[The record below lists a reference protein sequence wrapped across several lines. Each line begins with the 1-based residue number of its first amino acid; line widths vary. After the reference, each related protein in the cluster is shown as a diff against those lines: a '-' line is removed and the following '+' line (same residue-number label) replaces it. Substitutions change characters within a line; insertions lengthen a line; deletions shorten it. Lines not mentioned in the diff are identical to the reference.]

1 MGEYILLA
9 VEVPATVR
17 TEKMMSTRGLD
28 GGPMVVSLY
37 VVCKQ
42 YILAELN

>member
-17 TEKMMSTRGLD
+17 TEKMSTRGLD
-28 GGPMVVSLY
+28 GGTMVVSLY